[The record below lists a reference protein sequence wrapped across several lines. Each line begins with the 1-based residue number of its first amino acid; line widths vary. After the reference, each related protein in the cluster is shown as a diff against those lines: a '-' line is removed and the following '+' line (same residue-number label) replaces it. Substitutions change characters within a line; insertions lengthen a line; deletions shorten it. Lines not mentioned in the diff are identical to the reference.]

1 VDCLFVCLVNES
13 LIQRKN
19 VYVWDVVLYIYILY
33 IYIYIYIYIY
43 GDMAHA
49 LTPTYMNVCMEFM
62 YRLIIV
68 NFIGL
73 TKELNILI

>member
-1 VDCLFVCLVNES
+1 MGCSF
-13 LIQRKN
+13 
-19 VYVWDVVLYIYILY
+19 
-33 IYIYIYIYIY
+33 IYIY

-73 TKELNILI
+73 TKGLNILI